1 LDPDKAGLRRKV
13 QRGKEDKNRGLLE
26 TVQEAFS
33 FYGEQKEEDAMSEKV
48 TVPGIKAMKEQG
60 EKITMLTAYDT
71 PFGRILDKAGVDILL
86 VGDSVGSV
94 VAGYPNTLPV
104 TIEEMIYH
112 TRAVVRGTERALV
125 VIDMPFMSYQ
135 ISIEDAKLNA
145 GRMIKESGAEAV
157 KLEGGVTMKETI
169 EAIVAI
175 DIPVM
180 GHIGLTPQSVHQ
192 MGGFKVQGKVEEQ
205 KQKIVADA
213 VAVEEAGAF
222 SVVLEC
228 IPTELAQEITEQLS
242 IPTIGI
248 GAGVHCDG
256 QVLVIHDLLGL
267 LGDFRPKFVKSYV
280 DLRKVISQAVEE
292 YMKEVRKGAFPTEK
306 HSFHL

>member
-1 LDPDKAGLRRKV
+1 
-13 QRGKEDKNRGLLE
+13 
-26 TVQEAFS
+26 
-33 FYGEQKEEDAMSEKV
+33 MSEKV
-48 TVPGIKAMKEQG
+48 TVPGIKAMKERS

-71 PFGRILDKAGVDILL
+71 PFARILDKAGVDILL

-94 VAGYPNTLPV
+94 VVGYPNTLPV
-104 TIEEMIYH
+104 TIDEMIYH
-112 TRAVVRGTERALV
+112 TKAVVRGVERALV
-125 VIDMPFMSYQ
+125 IIDMPFMSYQ
-135 ISIEDAKLNA
+135 VSLEDAKRNA

-157 KLEGGVTMKETI
+157 KLEGGVNMKEVI

-205 KQKIVADA
+205 KQKIMADA

-228 IPTELAQEITEQLS
+228 IPTELALEITEQLS

-292 YMKEVRKGAFPTEK
+292 YMTEVRKGAFPTEK
-306 HSFHL
+306 HTFHL

>member
-1 LDPDKAGLRRKV
+1 
-13 QRGKEDKNRGLLE
+13 
-26 TVQEAFS
+26 
-33 FYGEQKEEDAMSEKV
+33 MSEKV

-71 PFGRILDKAGVDILL
+71 PFARILDKAGVDILL

-94 VAGYPNTLPV
+94 VVGYPNTLPV
-104 TIEEMIYH
+104 TIDEMIYH
-112 TRAVVRGTERALV
+112 TRAVVRGTEQALV

-135 ISIEDAKLNA
+135 ISIEDAKRNA

-157 KLEGGVTMKETI
+157 KLEGGVNMKEVM
-169 EAIVAI
+169 EAIVDI

-205 KQKIVADA
+205 KQKIMADA

-248 GAGVHCDG
+248 GAGIHCDG

-280 DLRKVISQAVEE
+280 DLRQIISQAVEE
-292 YMKEVRKGAFPTEK
+292 YLKEVRQAAFPTEK